1 MKTVLLVD
9 GSNFLYRAFHG
20 LPDLRTSAGEPTG
33 AIKGFANMLKMIRTM
48 IKPDYAACVF
58 DAHGGTFRDEIYS
71 EYKANRPPMP
81 EDLASQVEP
90 IFSMV
95 KAQGWPFLQVPGIEA
110 DDVIGTL
117 AKQAEKKGF
126 KVFIA
131 TGDKDMSQ
139 LVTDQVFI
147 LNTMTRQILNA
158 EGVKAKYGVAPERII
173 DYLSL
178 MGDAVDNV
186 PGISK
191 CGPKTAAKWVND
203 FGSLDE
209 IMRRASE
216 VKGKAGEY
224 LREGLAFLPTA
235 KALVTIKTDA
245 DLSAYVKDS
254 DICSLTF
261 NDEDSAFLAQ
271 FYARWEM
278 QQSKKA
284 VQKRVSGKTE
294 AKKAEPVT
302 GDLFAS
308 IPAEPQEKPTEK
320 KEGPISIV
328 QDAKALEEL
337 AQKLQGSKDV
347 VSFTLLCD
355 PSDGM
360 HATLSGVAFFVD
372 GTSFYVP
379 VGQDRI
385 DKIPSKRLWG
395 RGLPQISRR

>member
-33 AIKGFANMLKMIRTM
+33 AIKGFANMLKMIRSM

-71 EYKANRPPMP
+71 DYKANRPPMP

-117 AKQAEKKGF
+117 AKQAESKGF

-147 LNTMTRQILNA
+147 LNTMTRQILDA
-158 EGVKAKYGVAPERII
+158 EGVKEKYGVAPDRII

-186 PGISK
+186 PGITK

-209 IMRRASE
+209 IVRRADE

-224 LREGLAFLPTA
+224 LREGLAFFHTFGS
-235 KALVTIKTDA
+235 VQSSSG
-245 DLSAYVKDS
+245 SA
-254 DICSLTF
+254 
-261 NDEDSAFLAQ
+261 
-271 FYARWEM
+271 
-278 QQSKKA
+278 
-284 VQKRVSGKTE
+284 
-294 AKKAEPVT
+294 P
-302 GDLFAS
+302 
-308 IPAEPQEKPTEK
+308 
-320 KEGPISIV
+320 
-328 QDAKALEEL
+328 
-337 AQKLQGSKDV
+337 
-347 VSFTLLCD
+347 
-355 PSDGM
+355 
-360 HATLSGVAFFVD
+360 
-372 GTSFYVP
+372 
-379 VGQDRI
+379 
-385 DKIPSKRLWG
+385 
-395 RGLPQISRR
+395 

>member
-186 PGISK
+186 PGINK
-191 CGPKTAAKWVND
+191 
-203 FGSLDE
+203 
-209 IMRRASE
+209 
-216 VKGKAGEY
+216 
-224 LREGLAFLPTA
+224 
-235 KALVTIKTDA
+235 
-245 DLSAYVKDS
+245 
-254 DICSLTF
+254 
-261 NDEDSAFLAQ
+261 
-271 FYARWEM
+271 
-278 QQSKKA
+278 
-284 VQKRVSGKTE
+284 
-294 AKKAEPVT
+294 
-302 GDLFAS
+302 
-308 IPAEPQEKPTEK
+308 
-320 KEGPISIV
+320 
-328 QDAKALEEL
+328 
-337 AQKLQGSKDV
+337 
-347 VSFTLLCD
+347 
-355 PSDGM
+355 
-360 HATLSGVAFFVD
+360 
-372 GTSFYVP
+372 
-379 VGQDRI
+379 
-385 DKIPSKRLWG
+385 
-395 RGLPQISRR
+395 